1 MGEKTGRKGKKQIQM
16 RDQLG
21 RKTRMK
27 YNTEAGK
34 LQKIE
39 QEPVEMQNRE
49 RTDPSHDRE
58 LDVKLR
64 IVDRGMR
71 PADRSANSWIGFKQ

>member
-1 MGEKTGRKGKKQIQM
+1 M

-27 YNTEAGK
+27 HNAEAGK
-34 LQKIE
+34 LQKTE
-39 QEPVEMQNRE
+39 QESVKMQNIE
-49 RTDPSHDRE
+49 RTHPSNDRE

-64 IVDRGMR
+64 IVDRRLR
-71 PADRSANSWIGFKQ
+71 PADRSANN